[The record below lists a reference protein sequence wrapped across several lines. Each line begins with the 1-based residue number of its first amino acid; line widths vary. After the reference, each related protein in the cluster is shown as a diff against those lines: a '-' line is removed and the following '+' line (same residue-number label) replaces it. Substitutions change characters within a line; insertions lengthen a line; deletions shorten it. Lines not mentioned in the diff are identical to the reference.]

1 MKLVHEIRDP
11 IHAFIKFDSEERQVL
26 DSEPVQRLR
35 HIHQLAMGYLVYPGA
50 THRRFEHSLG
60 VMELA
65 GRVYDVITA
74 EQNVRPEIKQRFPEL
89 NDKMKLDYW
98 RRVVRLA
105 GLCHDIGHLPFS
117 HAAEKEKD
125 LLPDGWSHEKLSAL
139 LIEDSEIK
147 TICEQMTPLVR
158 TEDVA
163 KLAVGQKE
171 LKDRKFTDWEALLS
185 EIIVGN
191 AFGVDRMDYLLRDS
205 HHAGV
210 AYGRFDHFRLID
222 TMRILPMPVPDDA
235 SPEPQLGVEEGGLH
249 SAEALSL
256 ARYFMFTQVYFH
268 HIRRIYDIHLQDFLK
283 EWLPLGQ
290 FPIDAVGHLSRSD
303 LEVSTAIAEA
313 ARNEETKG
321 HVHARRIVKRDHFR
335 VLWQRN
341 PEDLTTNPDAGK
353 CISDAAATKFG
364 TDNVRRDSHAQP
376 GATIDFPVER
386 RDGNVTSAQAI
397 SDVLPHIP
405 SAAVDNV
412 FVRRDLLDDAEG
424 WLSKEKVEVIRPR
437 LGDQD
442 EEAENAG

>member
-1 MKLVHEIRDP
+1 
-11 IHAFIKFDSEERQVL
+11 
-26 DSEPVQRLR
+26 
-35 HIHQLAMGYLVYPGA
+35 MGYLVYPGA

-117 HAAEKEKD
+117 HAAEKKT
-125 LLPDGWSHEKLSAL
+125 LLPNGWSHEKLSAR
-139 LIEDSEIK
+139 LIEDSEIS
-147 TICEQMTPLVR
+147 TICSEMIPPVNP
-158 TEDVA
+158 EHVA
-163 KLAVGQKE
+163 KLAVGPKYYKE
-171 LKDRKFTDWEALLS
+171 KAFTDWEGLLS
-185 EIIVGN
+185 EIIVGD

-222 TMRILPMPVPDDA
+222 TLRILPMPMPNGA
-235 SPEPQLGVEEGGLH
+235 SAEPQLGVEKGGLH
-249 SAEALSL
+249 SAEALLL

-268 HIRRIYDIHLQDFLK
+268 DIRRIYDIHLQDFLT
-283 EWLPLGQ
+283 EWLPKGQ
-290 FPIDAVGHLSRSD
+290 FPIDTTGHLSRSD

-313 ARNEETKG
+313 ARNEKMRG

-341 PEDLTTNPDAGK
+341 PQDLTTNPDAGK
-353 CISDAAATKFG
+353 CVSDAAATKFG
-364 TDNVRRDSHAQP
+364 TENVRRDSYAQP

-397 SDVLPHIP
+397 SDVLPYIP

-412 FVRRDLLDDAEG
+412 FVRRDLLGDAEQ
-424 WLSKEKVEVIRPR
+424 WLSKEKAQVIQPT
-437 LGDQD
+437 LTEQD
-442 EEAENAG
+442 EEAPNGG